1 MEDKIVINAET
12 RAKLDEIYNRS
23 NKRHNEMSEKQKI
36 HLKRAEIITK
46 NIEQDRAE
54 KYARL
59 DTMTNQEI
67 IDEMT
72 ENSNKLQEIH
82 KKAGRKTYTID
93 ELNNIKND

>member
-1 MEDKIVINAET
+1 MEDKIVINLET

-23 NKRHNEMSEKQKI
+23 NKRHNEMSENQKA

-46 NIEQDRAE
+46 NIEQERIE
-54 KYARL
+54 KYDRL
-59 DTMTNQEI
+59 DKMTNQEV

-82 KKAGRKTYTID
+82 KKADRKTYTFD
-93 ELNNIKND
+93 ELNNMN

>member
-1 MEDKIVINAET
+1 MEDKIVISPEI
-12 RAKLDEIYNRS
+12 RAKLDEIYKRS
-23 NKRHNEMSEKQKI
+23 NKRHDEMTEKQKA

-59 DTMTNQEI
+59 DTMTNQEV

-72 ENSNKLQEIH
+72 ETSKKLQEIH
-82 KKAGRKTYTID
+82 KRAGRKTYTFD
-93 ELNNIKND
+93 EIKKRK